1 MISVQL
7 GTSNI
12 QLVKYFKRQQ
22 ETVIKHVNSAKLTT
36 LDFKPWF
43 MQTIESA

>member
-1 MISVQL
+1 MICVQL

-12 QLVKYFKRQQ
+12 QAVKYFKRQQ

-36 LDFKPWF
+36 LDFEPWF
-43 MQTIESA
+43 IRTLESA